1 MNVMEIGAFE
11 AKNKLSGLLDKVAH
25 GQRVMITRRG
35 KPVALLTD
43 PADLVPQA
51 DELSPA
57 DIFKK
62 IETIR
67 GRGRSPGC
75 SLKDLVNEGRRI

>member
-11 AKNKLSGLLDKVAH
+11 AKNKLSGLLDKVTH

-43 PADLVPQA
+43 PSDLTLRSA
-51 DELSPA
+51 EISPA
-57 DIFKK
+57 EILKK
-62 IETIR
+62 LEAIR
-67 GRGRSPGC
+67 GRGKTGSR
-75 SLKDLVNEGRRI
+75 LKDLVNAGRRI